1 METSRAIVVEFMTM
15 KKMVDKFGE
24 KDAVAL
30 ARACHEEGRVKRDCQ
45 SGLLLMGVIV
55 EEKLSAMAL
64 ESAVVA
70 ELQN

>member
-15 KKMVDKFGE
+15 KQMVAKYGE
-24 KDAVAL
+24 KDAAVM
-30 ARACHEEGRVKRDCQ
+30 ARACHEEGRVKRDRQ

-55 EEKLSAMAL
+55 EEKLSARAL
-64 ESAVVA
+64 ESVVVA